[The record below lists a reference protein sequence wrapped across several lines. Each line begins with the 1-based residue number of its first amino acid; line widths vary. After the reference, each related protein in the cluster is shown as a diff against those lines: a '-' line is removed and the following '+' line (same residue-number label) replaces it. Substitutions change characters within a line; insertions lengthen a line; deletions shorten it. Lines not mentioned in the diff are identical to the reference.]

1 MLTRNALIALLLAV
15 IAGFST
21 MLGTVLLFFTKG
33 KNERLVSASLAF
45 AAGVM
50 LSVSFLDLYPQSA
63 TFLKDFAGDIW
74 GLVLSV
80 LFLSVGVIFAGL
92 LDKLVPHEDTEH
104 DTGDREHKDLYRV
117 GFVSML
123 AIGLHN
129 FPEGIATFMAGYT
142 DVSLGIQVTV
152 AIAMHNIP
160 EGISVAMPIYFATG
174 SKRKAA
180 KYTFL
185 SGMAEPL
192 GAFIAF
198 LLLRPII
205 NDLVMGI
212 IFAMVTGIMLYIA
225 IEELLPSSRQYGHK
239 RLALIS
245 TFAGI
250 VIMPLANLFGM

>member
-1 MLTRNALIALLLAV
+1 MFTRNALIALLLAA

-21 MLGTVLLFFTKG
+21 MLGTVLLLFTKG
-33 KNERLVSASLAF
+33 KNEKLVSASLAF

-63 TFLKDFAGDIW
+63 VFLKAFVGCNW
-74 GLVLSV
+74 GIILSV
-80 LFLSVGVIFAGL
+80 LFLSVGVLLAGL
-92 LDKLVPHEDTEH
+92 LDKLVPHDETLQETDT
-104 DTGDREHKDLYRV
+104 REHKDLYRV
-117 GFVSML
+117 GFISMM

-129 FPEGIATFMAGYT
+129 FPEGIATFMAGYSNI
-142 DVSLGIQVTV
+142 SLGIQVTI

-174 SKRKAA
+174 SKWKAA

-192 GAFIAF
+192 GAFVAF
-198 LLLRPII
+198 LVLRPFI

-212 IFAMVTGIMLYIA
+212 IFAILTGIMLYIA

-239 RLALIS
+239 KLSLIF
-245 TFAGI
+245 TFAGV
-250 VIMPLANLFGM
+250 VIMPLANLFG

>member
-1 MLTRNALIALLLAV
+1 MFTPNAITALLLAT

-21 MLGTVLLFFTKG
+21 ILGTFLLFFIKG
-33 KNERLVSASLAF
+33 KSEKVVSASLAF

-50 LSVSFLDLYPQSA
+50 LSVSFLDLFPQSVHFIEA
-63 TFLKDFAGDIW
+63 HSGNTLGIILAVF
-74 GLVLSV
+74 
-80 LFLSVGVIFAGL
+80 FLSIGLAIAGL
-92 LDKLVPHEDTEH
+92 LDKLVPHEEAEHETE
-104 DTGDREHKDLYRV
+104 TREHQDLYRV

-142 DVSLGIQVTV
+142 DVSLGIQVTI

-174 SKRKAA
+174 SKWKAA

-185 SGMAEPL
+185 SGFAEPL
-192 GAFIAF
+192 GAFVAF
-198 LLLRPII
+198 LVLRPFI

-212 IFAMVTGIMLYIA
+212 IFAIVTGIMLYIA

-245 TFAGI
+245 TFVGI
-250 VIMPLANLFGM
+250 VIMPLANLFG